1 MLIYAS
7 VNPQLS
13 ADTYYRPFPHRL
25 SADILWAFTS
35 INGKFTER
43 LRTCHGRPYI
53 FQARNEH
60 PYAFV
65 EPR

>member
-1 MLIYAS
+1 MIESNS
-7 VNPQLS
+7 VNAQLS

-25 SADILWAFTS
+25 SADILRTFTS
-35 INGKFTER
+35 INGKFTES

-53 FQARNEH
+53 FRVGNEG